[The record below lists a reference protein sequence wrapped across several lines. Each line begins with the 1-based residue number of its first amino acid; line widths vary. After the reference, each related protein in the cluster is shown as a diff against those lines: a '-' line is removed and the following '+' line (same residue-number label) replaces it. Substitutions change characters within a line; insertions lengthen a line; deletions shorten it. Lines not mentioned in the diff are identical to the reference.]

1 MAVVRYVVVGGPRR
15 RVPRHRKAR
24 PLVGNLDVGHRTGR
38 RQGSRGRVAPGA
50 RTRRVPCPH
59 PHGVGGVAVDA
70 VVVPVPAVLG
80 NGQTGTRP
88 VPRAPGV
95 DTGVVAV
102 VRYVVVG
109 GPRRRV
115 PRHREVAAVVGDRDV
130 RDRDRWNG
138 RGRLHGHAGR
148 RGAAVAA
155 TRDGVG
161 NRRGADGF
169 TADRHRLRRI
179 PVG

>member
-1 MAVVRYVVVGGPRR
+1 MGCPRR

-24 PLVGNLDVGHRTGR
+24 PLVGHLDVGHRTGR
-38 RQGSRGRVAPGA
+38 RQGGRGRVAPSA

-59 PHGVGGVAVDA
+59 PHGVGRPAVDA
-70 VVVPVPAVLG
+70 VLALVPGAYVAG
-80 NGQTGTRP
+80 DGQTRTLP
-88 VPRAPGV
+88 VPRR
-95 DTGVVAV
+95 TGVGAAAGIGHV
-102 VRYVVVG
+102 VMGR
-109 GPRRRV
+109 PLRRV

-169 TADRHRLRRI
+169 TGDRHRLRRI